1 MTVDGQESLFGGG
14 KLTPPKQSSTP
25 DIDAI
30 RTRLNTLL
38 RKLSTSETMP
48 FSERDI
54 RMWATIV
61 PNMVKWLPEA
71 EGVAITESFNNEIQR
86 LTLSG

>member
-1 MTVDGQESLFGGG
+1 MTVDGQQNLFGEG
-14 KLTPPKQSSTP
+14 KMTPPKQSSTP

-30 RTRLNTLL
+30 RARLNSLL

-48 FSERDI
+48 FSERDV
-54 RMWATIV
+54 RMWVTIV

-71 EGVAITESFNNEIQR
+71 EGAAVTEIFNSEIQR

>member
-1 MTVDGQESLFGGG
+1 MTVDSQESLFGEGRM
-14 KLTPPKQSSTP
+14 TPPKRTPTP

-30 RTRLNTLL
+30 RTRLNALL
-38 RKLSTSETMP
+38 RKLNRSETMP
-48 FSERDI
+48 FSERDT

-71 EGVAITESFNNEIQR
+71 EATAVTESFNNELQR
-86 LTLSG
+86 LKLSS

>member
-1 MTVDGQESLFGGG
+1 MTVDGQENLFGEG
-14 KLTPPKQSSTP
+14 KMTPPKQPSTP
-25 DIDAI
+25 DTDAI
-30 RTRLNTLL
+30 RTRLNALL
-38 RKLSTSETMP
+38 HKLSSSETMP

-61 PNMVKWLPEA
+61 PNLVKWLPEA
-71 EGVAITESFNNEIQR
+71 EGTAVTETFNSEIQR

>member
-1 MTVDGQESLFGGG
+1 MTVDAQQSLFGEG
-14 KLTPPKQSSTP
+14 KMTPPRQSSTP
-25 DIDAI
+25 DINAI
-30 RTRLNTLL
+30 RTRLNSLL

-61 PNMVKWLPEA
+61 PNMVKWLPES
-71 EGVAITESFNNEIQR
+71 EGTAVTETFNNEIQR